1 MQDAKNI
8 LIDYVKENQEKLYR
22 IAFSYSKDEDASL
35 DIVQEAIA
43 KALKNINKLKE
54 EKYLKT
60 WFYRIL
66 INECLQDIKKKKRI
80 TTCELQEIE
89 NQIQWNDNINADG
102 IDIYKH
108 IQNLNEKL
116 RTVIILRFFEDM
128 KIEEIARITKTN
140 QNTVKSRL
148 YKGLKELK
156 KLIER
161 RGKKVKNIQKAKE
174 VYNAIK
180 IPEQLNYM
188 VNRAIYHERKRNKFV
203 FKPVKHV
210 LSTAIC
216 IFFVFTIMINVN
228 PSFAMSISEIPI
240 LGDIAKVFTVKE
252 YRVEDKE
259 KLINAKIPAIEN
271 TGNTELEKRIN
282 YEIMLKMDEILK
294 EAEQRAAEYKEAVI
308 ETGGKEED
316 YQPINIQ
323 IDYEVGYS
331 SEKIVSFVILKSE
344 TLASAYT
351 ERFFY
356 NIDIETG
363 KKLNLRDV
371 LGNDYKKIVDETIYK
386 EIEERSKNPDN
397 VYFTKDEYGFSGIEN
412 EYQNF
417 YINSEG
423 KVVIV
428 FEKYEIA
435 PGYMGAQEFVIDK
448 VII

>member
-1 MQDAKNI
+1 MK
-8 LIDYVKENQEKLYR
+8 
-22 IAFSYSKDEDASL
+22 
-35 DIVQEAIA
+35 
-43 KALKNINKLKE
+43 
-54 EKYLKT
+54 
-60 WFYRIL
+60 
-66 INECLQDIKKKKRI
+66 
-80 TTCELQEIE
+80 
-89 NQIQWNDNINADG
+89 
-102 IDIYKH
+102 
-108 IQNLNEKL
+108 
-116 RTVIILRFFEDM
+116 
-128 KIEEIARITKTN
+128 KIE
-140 QNTVKSRL
+140 
-148 YKGLKELK
+148 
-156 KLIER
+156 
-161 RGKKVKNIQKAKE
+161 KAKE

-180 IPEQLNYM
+180 IPDQLNYV
-188 VNRAIYHERKRNKFV
+188 VNRAISNEKKKKKV
-203 FKPVKHV
+203 VLKPVKYV

-216 IFFVFTIMINVN
+216 IFFVFTIMLNVN

-252 YRVEDKE
+252 YKIDDKE

-282 YEIMLKMDEILK
+282 YEIMLKMNEILK

-331 SEKIVSFVILKSE
+331 SEKKVSFVILKSE

-371 LGNDYKKIVDETIYK
+371 LGNDYKKIVDEAIYK

-397 VYFTKDEYGFSGIEN
+397 IFFTKDENGFSGIEN

-417 YINSEG
+417 YINSDG

-435 PGYMGAQEFVIDK
+435 PGYMGTQEFVIN
-448 VII
+448 